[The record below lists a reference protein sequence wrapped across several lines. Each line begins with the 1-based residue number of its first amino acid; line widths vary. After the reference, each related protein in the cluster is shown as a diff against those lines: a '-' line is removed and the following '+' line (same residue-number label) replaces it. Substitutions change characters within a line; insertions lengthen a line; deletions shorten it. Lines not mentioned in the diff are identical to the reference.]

1 MTALTLQSIGTH
13 SLRSGGPSTSSPRIP
28 CGKACAPAEKACA
41 GECSWLFAGS
51 PRQVHDRLRQAS
63 RTVRYRADQLLF
75 HEGEPG
81 FGLYLICAGKVKLTK
96 RTSAGKR
103 LILQL
108 RGPGDVLGA
117 ETAFGGDAYIA
128 DAQALEDATLHFIE
142 KNAFLAL
149 MEHAPR
155 MALRLI
161 QDLSQ
166 DLRLC
171 QSKLIE
177 TAYESGQE
185 RLAHAL
191 MSIARRYG
199 LPRPQGVELG
209 LELTRGEL
217 AELAGLT
224 AETTIRIL
232 SKLQRRG
239 WIALSGSRILLLDVK
254 AVEGLIEPGLDVLV
268 RRPL

>member
-1 MTALTLQSIGTH
+1 MIAPTLESANLH
-13 SLRSGGPSTSSPRIP
+13 P
-28 CGKACAPAEKACA
+28 CGVGSASARLAHAPEARPCA

-51 PRQVHDRLRQAS
+51 PRQVQEQLRQAS
-63 RTVRYRADQLLF
+63 RTVRYRMGQLLF

-96 RTSAGKR
+96 RTPAGKR

-117 ETAFGGDAYIA
+117 ENAFGGDAYIA
-128 DAQALEDATLHFIE
+128 DAQALEDVSLHFIE
-142 KNAFLAL
+142 KSAFLAM
-149 MEHAPR
+149 MEHAPKVSV
-155 MALRLI
+155 RLI

-166 DLRLC
+166 DLKLC

-185 RLAHAL
+185 RLAHTL

-199 LPRPQGVELG
+199 LPRPKGIELG
-209 LELTRGEL
+209 VELTRGEL

-224 AETTIRIL
+224 TETTIRIL

-239 WIALSGSRILLLDVK
+239 WIALKGSNIRLLNAK
-254 AVEGLIEPGLDVLV
+254 AIEGLVEPGLDVLL
-268 RRPL
+268 RRSL

>member
-1 MTALTLQSIGTH
+1 MTVPALQSIKAH
-13 SLRSGGPSTSSPRIP
+13 PPRAHEACP
-28 CGKACAPAEKACA
+28 QLPRTDADKAGEPARKACA

-51 PRQVHDRLRQAS
+51 PRQVQEQLRQAS
-63 RTVRYRADQLLF
+63 RAVRYRTDQLLF

-96 RTSAGKR
+96 RTPAGKR

-128 DAQALEDATLHFIE
+128 DAQALEDVTLHFIE
-142 KNAFLAL
+142 KSAFLSL

-199 LPRPQGVELG
+199 LPRPQGIELG
-209 LELTRGEL
+209 VELTRGEL

-232 SKLQRRG
+232 SKLHKRG
-239 WIALSGSRILLLDVK
+239 WIMLSGSRILLLNVK
-254 AVEGLIEPGLDVLV
+254 AVEGLIEPGLDLMAH
-268 RRPL
+268 RPL